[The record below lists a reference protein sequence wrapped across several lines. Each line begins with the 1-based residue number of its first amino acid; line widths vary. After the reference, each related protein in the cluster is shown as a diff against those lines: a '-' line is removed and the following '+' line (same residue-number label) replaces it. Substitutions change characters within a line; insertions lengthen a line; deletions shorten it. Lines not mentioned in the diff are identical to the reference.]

1 MTGDPQEP
9 IDLDAVREPATPPP
23 EAPDERTEQE
33 RIAEREDSESDRL
46 TRMAKSAAY
55 RSIVVAERENKRL
68 SDQLRYANAELQR
81 LHQQI
86 EQQGP
91 QHALLR
97 QAFHDLK
104 GNFSIA
110 ALLMTA
116 GGILVSIAGAISDA
130 TWKPITLYG
139 GITTF
144 FIGFLFTLFTFWWVR
159 PQS

>member
-68 SDQLRYANAELQR
+68 SDQLRNANAELQR

-144 FIGFLFTLFTFWWVR
+144 LIGLLFTLFTFWWVR

>member
-33 RIAEREDSESDRL
+33 RIAELEESESERL
-46 TRMAKSAAY
+46 TRMAKSPAY

-68 SDQLRYANAELQR
+68 SEQLRDTNAELCR
-81 LHQQI
+81 LHQEI
-86 EQQGP
+86 EKQGP
-91 QHALLR
+91 QLALLR

-116 GGILVSIAGAISDA
+116 GGVLVSIAGAISDA
-130 TWKPITLYG
+130 TWKPAILYG
-139 GITTF
+139 GVTAF
-144 FIGFLFTLFTFWWVR
+144 SIGFLFTVFTFLWVR

>member
-1 MTGDPQEP
+1 MTGNPQEP
-9 IDLDAVREPATPPP
+9 IDLDAVREPATPPL

-68 SDQLRYANAELQR
+68 SDQLRNANAELQR

-144 FIGFLFTLFTFWWVR
+144 LIGLLFTLFTFWWVR